1 MAKKKTLPNKIVK
14 RSSPPSATT
23 SLLGDLRQ
31 LIEAAREQTA
41 RVVNSSLVTM
51 YWQIGKRIQQDVL
64 QEVRAGYGM
73 EIVQTLSAQLTAEYG
88 QGFGRREKSKG
99 SGLIEIQFTNSSTNL
114 MARPRRADE
123 AGGFDHALNRGFGR
137 VALQSLTAPRSET
150 RQSVPMIL
158 PRCHRS
164 LDHGRC
170 GTESLIRGIQ
180 AGWHCFGVF
189 AKAVIFVFFGSSDD
203 TTS

>member
-99 SGLIEIQFTNSSTNL
+99 
-114 MARPRRADE
+114 
-123 AGGFDHALNRGFGR
+123 
-137 VALQSLTAPRSET
+137 
-150 RQSVPMIL
+150 
-158 PRCHRS
+158 
-164 LDHGRC
+164 
-170 GTESLIRGIQ
+170 
-180 AGWHCFGVF
+180 
-189 AKAVIFVFFGSSDD
+189 
-203 TTS
+203 